1 MLYVPATSAGWP
13 GAGLANR
20 GLQHMRAA
28 IANVWPPPPRVAKSW
43 LLQLAS
49 VLRGLP
55 APGHALPANPGFC
68 LWREEFA
75 HL

>member
-28 IANVWPPPPRVAKSW
+28 IANGPPRS
-43 LLQLAS
+43 
-49 VLRGLP
+49 
-55 APGHALPANPGFC
+55 PGHGFWGRIWGLVQEPELC
-68 LWREEFA
+68 QRIM
-75 HL
+75 